1 MEKQVKFGDYSGVV
15 TIPSSKSDS
24 QRAILSAALSS
35 GITELIGIGVSNDE
49 LIMLENIQHL
59 GAVIESAAGDVT
71 TIKGIDVFPA
81 SMSLNVGESGLGMRL
96 MTSIC
101 AAHSGSFMIEGKG
114 SLMLRP
120 QTFFEDHFPLLGA
133 TAASSEGKLPLKI
146 VGPMTGGEIEVDGSM
161 SSQFLSGLLM
171 ALPLIENTT
180 VLNVKDLKSIPYVEM
195 TLSTLGFFGIEIDHT
210 DFEQFVIKGGQK
222 YQCYAYEIE
231 RDWSSASYW
240 LIAAALDHSVIIQGL
255 SLGSLQADVALLDV
269 LNAAGCMISLD
280 EDLLLIDGDNRVP
293 FDFDATHCPDLFPA
307 LVTFAAF
314 CDGVSKISG
323 LHRLKNKESDRGV
336 ALQVEFG
343 KLGLKIELD
352 GDTMIIHGGSK
363 LTSASVDAHNDHR
376 IAMCLAIAGTLIE
389 GGLTVTGAESVAKSY
404 PGFWEDLEELISE

>member
-1 MEKQVKFGDYSGVV
+1 MDKQVKQGEYSGVV
-15 TIPSSKSDS
+15 SIPSSKSDA
-24 QRAILSAALSS
+24 QRALLAASLHR
-35 GITELIGIGVSNDE
+35 GETELIGVGKSDDE
-49 LIMLENIQHL
+49 ERMLSNIQSL
-59 GAVIESAAGDVT
+59 GASIEVLSEGSMLIKGVDKFPSSAA
-71 TIKGIDVFPA
+71 
-81 SMSLNVGESGLGMRL
+81 LNVGESGLGSRL
-96 MTSIC
+96 ITSIC
-101 AAHSGSFMIEGKG
+101 AAHEGRFTINGEG
-114 SLMLRP
+114 SLLSRS
-120 QTFFEDHFPLLGA
+120 QDFFEDHLPLLGA
-133 TAASSEGKLPLKI
+133 TVTSSDGKLPLEI

-171 ALPLIENTT
+171 ALPLIETTT

-323 LHRLKNKESDRGV
+323 VHRLKNKESDRGA

-404 PGFWEDLEELISE
+404 PGFWHDLEELISE